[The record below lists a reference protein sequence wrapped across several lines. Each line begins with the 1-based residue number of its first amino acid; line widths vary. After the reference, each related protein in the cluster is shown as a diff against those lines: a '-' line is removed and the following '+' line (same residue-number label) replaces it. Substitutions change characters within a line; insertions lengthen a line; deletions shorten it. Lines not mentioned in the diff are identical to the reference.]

1 MTYLSEAK
9 KNVGYAAANFIE
21 DGMTVGLGTGSTAF
35 YLVEALGKR
44 IKDEGLNIKAVTT
57 STRTADQAKSL
68 DIPLYDLDEVDRID
82 LTIDGADE
90 VNADYD
96 GLKGGGGALLYE
108 KIVAT
113 YSDKI
118 YWVVTEDKM
127 VDKLG
132 AFPLPVE
139 VVPYGSDQLMGL
151 FEENDLN
158 PVLRQIDGK
167 VFITDS
173 ENYIIDLHLKE
184 INAPNKLGDWLIKQ
198 VGVVEHGL
206 FLAMV
211 NKVLIGTDENVSE
224 HDVK

>member
-9 KNVGYAAANFIE
+9 KKVGYAAANFIE

-44 IKDEGLNIKAVTT
+44 IKEEGLKIKAVTT

-68 DIPLYDLDEVDRID
+68 NIPLYDLDEVDRID

-90 VNADYD
+90 ISANYD

-139 VVPYGSDQLMGL
+139 VVPYGSDQLMRL
-151 FEENDLN
+151 FEENDLH
-158 PVLRQIDGK
+158 PILRQTDGK
-167 VFITDS
+167 AFVTDS
-173 ENYIIDLHLKE
+173 ENYIIDLHLKA
-184 INAPNKLGDWLIKQ
+184 INDPNKLGDWLIKQ

-211 NKVLIGTDENVSE
+211 DKVLIGTDEKVSE